1 LFGGLILEREL
12 NKAIQVLKEEFNPIV
27 IYLFGSAARNQLRK
41 DSDIDIAFLTE
52 KEIDPYVCFM
62 KAQELA
68 DIFKRDVDL
77 IDLNTSS
84 TVFKAQVVGTGK
96 RIYCSDETKRMYFEM
111 RALKAYAMLNEERE
125 VILKKIKESGS
136 VYGK

>member
-1 LFGGLILEREL
+1 MEVQLK
-12 NKAIQVLKEEFNPIV
+12 KAIEMLKEEFNPII
-27 IYLFGSAARNQLRK
+27 IYLFGSAARNELRK

-52 KEIDPYVCFM
+52 KEVDSYKCFS

-77 IDLNTSS
+77 INLNSSS
-84 TVFKAQVVGTGK
+84 TVFKAQVIGTGK

-111 RALKAYAMLNEERE
+111 RAFKEYALLNEERE
-125 VILKKIKESGS
+125 VILKKIKERGS